1 VLNALSS
8 GQVFETPGTLDKLE
22 NLIWC
27 GELHLPWQQGLDS
40 GRVGAVS
47 YTRSKYLVNK
57 FAVEGTM
64 NLAENP
70 TEAELRL
77 LMRLA
82 NDDAA
87 HHMLWVGNDGEVH
100 IDPLPEN
107 VSPVAYAETK
117 QSEMRFR
124 FETLDR
130 GNSYVGYEASQ
141 DEQWVSRL
149 YRALTRSWASGV
161 HGYSDEI

>member
-1 VLNALSS
+1 
-8 GQVFETPGTLDKLE
+8 
-22 NLIWC
+22 
-27 GELHLPWQQGLDS
+27 
-40 GRVGAVS
+40 
-47 YTRSKYLVNK
+47 
-57 FAVEGTM
+57 M

-70 TEAELRL
+70 TEAQLRL

-87 HHMLWVGNDGEVH
+87 PHMIWVGNDGEVH
-100 IDPLPEN
+100 IDPLPQN
-107 VSPVAYAETK
+107 ISPVGYVERK
-117 QSEMRFR
+117 ESEMRFR
-124 FETLDR
+124 FETFDR
-130 GNSYVGYEASQ
+130 GHGYVGREASE